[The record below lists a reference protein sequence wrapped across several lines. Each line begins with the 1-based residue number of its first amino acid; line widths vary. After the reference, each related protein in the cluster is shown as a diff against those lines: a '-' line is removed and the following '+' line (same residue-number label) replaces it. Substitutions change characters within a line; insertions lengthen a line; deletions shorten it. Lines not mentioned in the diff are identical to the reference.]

1 MYEPVERPTGWL
13 VGFTAVLTAG
23 MAVATVAQFAF
34 GAMAPSI
41 RADLGISRTQLG
53 GLTTVLF
60 AAGALLSPFVG
71 ALTDRIGGRRVLL
84 ALFSLNALAFSAMA
98 AAPSYPLLL
107 AAVAISGVAVAGS
120 NPSTN
125 LLIAEHLP
133 SRHRGAVVGVKQS
146 GVQVGSFLAGITFPW
161 LAVEVGWRWA
171 LLTVAMVALVSA
183 VLTPILIPT
192 DPVPLGARPARQPL
206 VPAVRWLVPY
216 ALFMGA
222 GVAAIT
228 AYLALFAN
236 EAIGL
241 SAPVAGSLLAVIGG
255 VGVVARVVLSHDAG
269 RRRTTS
275 VPLAWLAAIS
285 LTSTVLILLS
295 ELAGPWLLWV
305 AAVGVGVSASAWNGV
320 GMLAV
325 IRETG
330 PGNAGRASGLV
341 LTAFYVGL
349 LLMPIGFGALVDATG
364 DYRPAWMIT
373 GVCFALALATTMI
386 WTRRGRTTASLAP
399 REETTT

>member
-1 MYEPVERPTGWL
+1 MGEPVEHPTGWL
-13 VGFTAVLTAG
+13 IGFTAVLTAG
-23 MAVATVAQFAF
+23 MAVATVGQFAF

-60 AAGALLSPFVG
+60 AAGAVLSPFVG
-71 ALTDRIGGRRVLL
+71 ALTDRVGGRRVLL
-84 ALFSLNALAFSAMA
+84 ALFTLNALAFSAMA

-107 AAVAISGVAVAGS
+107 GAVALSGMAVAGS

-125 LLIAEHLP
+125 LLIAVHL
-133 SRHRGAVVGVKQS
+133 SGRRRGAVVGIKQS
-146 GVQVGSFLAGITFPW
+146 GVQVGSFLAGLTFPW

-171 LLTVAMVALVSA
+171 LVSVAVVASLSA
-183 VLTPILIPT
+183 ALTPVFIPA
-192 DPVPLGARPARQPL
+192 DPVSLGARPSRQPL

-228 AYLALFAN
+228 AYLALFAH
-236 EAIGL
+236 EVVGL
-241 SAPVAGSLLAVIGG
+241 SEPVAGSLLAVVGG
-255 VGVVARVVLSHDAG
+255 VGIIARVAWSHDAG

-275 VPLAWLAAIS
+275 VPLAWLAALS
-285 LTSTVLILLS
+285 LLTTVVIILA
-295 ELAGPWLLWV
+295 ELGGAWLLWV

-349 LLMPIGFGALVDATG
+349 LLMPVGFGALVDATD

-373 GVCFALALATTMI
+373 GVCFALALATTTI
-386 WTRRGRTTASLAP
+386 WTRHDHRADPSVP
-399 REETTT
+399 SEETST